1 MLLPSA
7 ILINPTSWLHAIKPF
22 LDKYANELPSPHTL
36 DSELVLWS
44 QLWADKW
51 DEHWKALKQQHLE
64 ATGSEHLSVTPSEE
78 KVLKTGAVPNT
89 IASTLMVTEPEIFP
103 NIYYLLSILAVLPAT
118 TCEVERCFSSLRRLK
133 TYLRST
139 MGEDRLT
146 GLALMHIHQ
155 HITIENHI
163 DEIVNDFAT
172 MHPRRM
178 RLANI
183 FED

>member
-7 ILINPTSWLHAIKPF
+7 IIINPTSWLQAVKPF
-22 LDKYANELPSPHTL
+22 LDKYADELPSQHTL

-44 QLWADKW
+44 QLWFDKW

-64 ATGSEHLSVTPSEE
+64 ATGSEHFSVTPPEE
-78 KVLKTGAVPNT
+78 KILKTGAVPNT
-89 IASTLMVTEPEIFP
+89 VASTLMVTEPVIFP
-103 NIYYLLSILAVLPAT
+103 NIYHLLSILAVIPAT
-118 TCEVERCFSSLRRLK
+118 TCEVERCFSSLRRLT
-133 TYLRST
+133 TYIRST
-139 MGEDRLT
+139 MGDGRLT
-146 GLALMHIHQ
+146 GLALMHVHQ
-155 HITIENHI
+155 HIAVENHI

-178 RLANI
+178 KLANI